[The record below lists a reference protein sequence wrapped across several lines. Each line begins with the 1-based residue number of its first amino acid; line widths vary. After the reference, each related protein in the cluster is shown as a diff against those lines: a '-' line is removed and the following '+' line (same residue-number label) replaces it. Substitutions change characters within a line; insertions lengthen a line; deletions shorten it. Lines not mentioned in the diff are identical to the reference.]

1 MNLNLR
7 GFFLIY
13 GPNSVRLDAIAVAVA
28 QGMNISILGDRV
40 ASNLVLKV
48 NILSG
53 ARRVLPKL

>member
-28 QGMNISILGDRV
+28 QGMNISILGDRG
-40 ASNLVLKV
+40 L
-48 NILSG
+48 G
-53 ARRVLPKL
+53 AAGRELPQI